1 MALKNMEAR
10 SLQSIRLEI
19 YRRFPAMR
27 GVRPRLQAI
36 RPPTAPGPGRP
47 AYVLVFESQGQAQGR
62 RIPLI
67 VRVLVDARGKIL
79 RITTSR

>member
-1 MALKNMEAR
+1 METR
-10 SLQSIRLEI
+10 TLQSIRLEI
-19 YRRFPAMR
+19 YRRFPALR

-47 AYVLVFESQGQAQGR
+47 AYVLVFEGSGQAPGR

-67 VRVLVDARGKIL
+67 VRVIVDVKGKIL